1 MKTFRQ
7 IILEAVN
14 PKTILG
20 KVKLSQPESELFWG
34 AIGNEASS
42 ADDKHIE
49 DMGLLKRNLVFV
61 TPIVKKLISK
71 ALKSADS
78 DQVTVLKKVKATIK

>member
-1 MKTFRQ
+1 MKNYRE
-7 IILEAVN
+7 ILEAEN
-14 PKTILG
+14 PRTILG
-20 KVKLSQPESELFWG
+20 KVKLSQSESELFWG
-34 AIGNEASS
+34 AVGNEASP

-61 TPIVKKLISK
+61 TPVVKKLLTK

-78 DQVTVLKKVKATIK
+78 DQITVLKKVKASIK